1 MNSIHFRAVA
11 ILLGTFSIL
20 SLQSPAGAAGPESE
34 KGIPVRLAADYVH
47 AVIEAGRTTY
57 SEAIVDRLHQNLQ
70 ATENWQEDGT
80 LLLPAQFLLS
90 SSQISNKRG
99 IGMRYRLMSLWPI
112 NPKNSSK
119 TKNEERGLEEVAR
132 NPDKP
137 FTWIVQRAGMWY
149 YEAIYP
155 DRAVAETC
163 VSCHNSHPK
172 SPKTD
177 FKRGDVMGGLIIDL
191 PLGKHFRKTTDIRIP
206 PEVVTD
212 YVFSILESDRAV
224 YAQNIVERL
233 GKQNIIQAREDWKE
247 TKALMLPAQ
256 FLMSTS
262 DRMRE
267 KNLDLDF
274 ELISLWPINPSNAPG
289 NEFERTGLEA
299 VEIHPIRPHMGRIRV
314 GRKHFF
320 QAVYPDRAV
329 TPACVTCH
337 NAHPKSSKRDFKLHD
352 VMGGFV
358 ITLPLN

>member
-1 MNSIHFRAVA
+1 MNSFHFRTVT
-11 ILLGTFSIL
+11 ILLSAFSIL
-20 SLQSPAGAAGPESE
+20 SLPQPAGASSQHPAT
-34 KGIPVRLAADYVH
+34 GIPVRLAADYVH

-57 SEAIVDRLHQNLQ
+57 SKAIVDRLHQKLK
-70 ATENWQEDGT
+70 ATENWRQDRT
-80 LLLPAQFLLS
+80 LLLPAQFLLNS
-90 SSQISNKRG
+90 SKISNERG

-112 NPKNSSK
+112 NPNNSPQ
-119 TKNEERGLEEVAR
+119 TKNEKLGLEEVVR
-132 NPDKP
+132 NPEKP
-137 FTWIVQRAGMWY
+137 FTWIVQREDMWY

-155 DRAVAETC
+155 DRAVTETC
-163 VSCHNSHPK
+163 ASCHNSHAK

-177 FKRGDVMGGLIIDL
+177 FKKGDVMGGIVIDL
-191 PLGKHFRKTTDIRIP
+191 PLGKRFSKTADIRIP

-212 YVFSILESDRAV
+212 YIFSVLESDRTV
-224 YAQNIVERL
+224 YAKNIVERL
-233 GKQNIIQAREDWKE
+233 GKQNIIQAREDWQ
-247 TKALMLPAQ
+247 TTNALMLPAQ
-256 FLMSTS
+256 FLMHTS

-274 ELISLWPINPSNAPG
+274 ELISLWPINPDHGPSG
-289 NEFERTGLEA
+289 EFERTGLEA
-299 VEIHPIRPHMGRIRV
+299 VAIHPIRPYIGHIQV

-337 NAHPKSSKRDFKLHD
+337 NAHPKSPKRDFKLHD

>member
-1 MNSIHFRAVA
+1 MNSFHVRTVA
-11 ILLGTFSIL
+11 ILLGAFSIL
-20 SLQSPAGAAGPESE
+20 SLQPPAGAVSPDSTT
-34 KGIPVRLAADYVH
+34 GIPVRLAADYVH

-57 SEAIVDRLHQNLQ
+57 SEAIVDRLHRSLKS
-70 ATENWQEDGT
+70 TENWRRDRT
-80 LLLPAQFLLS
+80 LLLPAQFLLN
-90 SSQISNKRG
+90 SSQISNERG

-112 NPKNSSK
+112 NPKNSPK
-119 TKNEERGLEEVAR
+119 TQNEKLGLEEVAR
-132 NPDKP
+132 NPEKP
-137 FTWIVQRAGMWY
+137 FTWIVQREDMWY

-155 DRAVAETC
+155 DRAVTKTC

-177 FKRGDVMGGLIIDL
+177 FKTGDVMGGIIIDL
-191 PLGKHFRKTTDIRIP
+191 PLGKRFSKTADIRIP

-212 YVFSILESDRAV
+212 YVFSILESDRTV
-224 YAQNIVERL
+224 YAQYIVERL
-233 GKQNIIQAREDWKE
+233 GKQNVIQAREDWKE
-247 TKALMLPAQ
+247 AKALMLPAQ

-274 ELISLWPINPSNAPG
+274 ELISLWPINPDQGPG
-289 NEFERTGLEA
+289 SEFERTGLEA
-299 VEIHPIRPHMGRIRV
+299 VAIHPIRPYMGHIRV
-314 GRKHFF
+314 GRKLFF

-329 TPACVTCH
+329 TSACVTCH
-337 NAHPKSSKRDFKLHD
+337 NAHPNSPKRDFKLHD